1 MKKGI
6 FSIVFGT
13 VVEQGIRGHSQYCS
27 ARMLPPAI
35 VVKEKGTL
43 YFKGKP
49 ECPLIGSLSPYWF
62 PVPLLVPC
70 PLIGSLHVNGRIYGY
85 HSESARLYP
94 LSGPGIVSLSPNEFR
109 ALIKLKE
116 FADDI
121 PRAEKILSDML
132 SKVTPADIAAAKK
145 VLGL

>member
-49 ECPLIGSLSPYWF
+49 E
-62 PVPLLVPC
+62 C